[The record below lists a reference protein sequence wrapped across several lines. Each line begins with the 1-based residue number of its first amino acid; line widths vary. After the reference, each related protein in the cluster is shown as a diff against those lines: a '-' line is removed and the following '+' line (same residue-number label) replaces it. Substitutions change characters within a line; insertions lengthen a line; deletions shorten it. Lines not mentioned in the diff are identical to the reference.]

1 MNLVSQST
9 QVGHFV
15 EESSKGIRNVGK
27 QVKTA
32 SQTFEFYM
40 NRLKIGFSVL

>member
-9 QVGHFV
+9 QVGHCV

-40 NRLKIGFSVL
+40 NRLKIGLSVL